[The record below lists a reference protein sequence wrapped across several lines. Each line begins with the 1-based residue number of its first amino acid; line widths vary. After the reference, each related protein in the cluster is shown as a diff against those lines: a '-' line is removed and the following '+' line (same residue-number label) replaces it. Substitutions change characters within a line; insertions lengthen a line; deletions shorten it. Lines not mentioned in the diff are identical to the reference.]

1 MREFASIFAGFST
14 RYHARVRVELACVA
28 HKTPR
33 RERLGAQ
40 QCSQV
45 LRIQLA
51 GPVTFST
58 RINPGIHLGP
68 RVAFGSAKALEHFDQ
83 GAQAESIGARAREGG
98 RTGWPNFR
106 PFVRFFVTC
115 NPL

>member
-1 MREFASIFAGFST
+1 M
-14 RYHARVRVELACVA
+14 
-28 HKTPR
+28 
-33 RERLGAQ
+33 
-40 QCSQV
+40 

-83 GAQAESIGARAREGG
+83 GAQAESIGARAHKGG
-98 RTGWPNFR
+98 QNGLAEFLSLSC
-106 PFVRFFVTC
+106 RFFVTC